1 VGAFAEAQ
9 VDVVNG
15 EVDAMNNLAA
25 AQNSLDAK
33 VTVSAFRLNDTA
45 AVALAYHH
53 CGADGHKQDYSL
65 DGQLA
70 FQLVK
75 DSLEQHDPVA

>member
-1 VGAFAEAQ
+1 MAVQ
-9 VDVVNG
+9 VDVVNAAA
-15 EVDAMNNLAA
+15 DAMNNLAA
-25 AQNSLDAK
+25 AQNSLAAT
-33 VTVSAFRLNDTA
+33 VTVSAFRLCDMA
-45 AVALAYHH
+45 AVALAYHRF
-53 CGADGHKQDYSL
+53 GVDAHKQDCSL